1 MKNLKIINTAILT
14 LLFMLINACASSD
27 AQIAVKNTLSPG
39 VAEVVAVINGIESA
53 GINKTV
59 ELNIVRV
66 LGYGPSSSPIAA
78 GSKLNAIATLGNVK
92 ESLDKADAAIP
103 FTIQLKLN
111 QGGVNPKDSI
121 KWEIISI
128 SKNK

>member
-1 MKNLKIINTAILT
+1 MKNFKIINSAILT

-27 AQIAVKNTLSPG
+27 AQIAVKNKLSPG
-39 VAEVVAVINGIESA
+39 VAEVVAKINEIESA

-59 ELNIVRV
+59 ELNIIRV
-66 LGYGPSSSPIAA
+66 LGYGPSSSPIAS

-92 ESLDKADAAIP
+92 ENLDKADATVP
-103 FTIQLKLN
+103 FTIELKLY
-111 QGGVNPKDSI
+111 QGGVNSKDSF

-128 SKNK
+128 SKNN